1 MHILGDARAGD
12 LVLCKATQ
20 DDTLLLVDCLEHVSC
35 VKVSA
40 LLLLLLV
47 LTFIFFR

>member
-12 LVLCKATQ
+12 LVLRKATQ